1 MVDAHRAARGQDS
14 FLYIRESPAS
24 MPKPGTSLDVPSD
37 SPVRPLFSISDLL
50 LVWQRVARNG
60 AQAIYRPSSDTPGR
74 LAYTT
79 IPPTPLSAEQL
90 REVAEPGDIARM
102 IPVLV
107 DVAHVAVIRPL
118 ADLLTAANESFGTVN
133 VQIGQA
139 FTPKVPETQPRT
151 AEFRRRGANW
161 DVTFA
166 GQHAVV
172 RHTAGMAHLAL
183 LLAQPDREIF
193 VLELVQAAEYSG
205 PGQQPDAR
213 LAIGGAVGDGAL
225 RADAGSGVGPL
236 LSEETKWEYRAKIK
250 ALQDDYEDAV
260 NVGDDAR
267 AAEVDALRELLIE
280 ELAKATGF
288 GGRDRD
294 PKSPSER
301 ARTNVRK
308 AIITAIRNIDGAH
321 PSLAGHLNASIHTG
335 TRCAYRPVPLLRWAV
350 AP

>member
-1 MVDAHRAARGQDS
+1 
-14 FLYIRESPAS
+14 
-24 MPKPGTSLDVPSD
+24 MPKPSTSLDVPSD
-37 SPVRPLFSISDLL
+37 SPVRLLFSVSDLL
-50 LVWQRVARNG
+50 HVWQRVARNG
-60 AQAIYRPSSDTPGR
+60 AQAIYPPSSDTPVR
-74 LAYTT
+74 LTYTT
-79 IPPTPLSAEQL
+79 IPPTSLSAEQL
-90 REVAEPGDIARM
+90 REIAEPGDIARM
-102 IPVLV
+102 VPVLV

-118 ADLLTAANESFGTVN
+118 ADLLSAADESFGTVN

-139 FTPKVPETQPRT
+139 SAPTVPETQTRT

-161 DVTFA
+161 KLTFA

-172 RHTAGMAHLAL
+172 RHTTGMAYLAL
-183 LLAQPDREIF
+183 LLAQPDRELF

-236 LSEETKWEYRAKIK
+236 LSEETKREYRAKME

-267 AAEVDALRELLIE
+267 AAEVDALRDLLIRG
-280 ELAKATGF
+280 LAKATRF

-301 ARTNVRK
+301 ARTKVQK
-308 AIITAIRNIDGAH
+308 ATTTAIRNIAADH
-321 PSLAGHLNASIHTG
+321 PSLARHLKASIRTG
-335 TRCAYRPVPLLRWAV
+335 LRCAYRPSTPLGWTIR
-350 AP
+350 P